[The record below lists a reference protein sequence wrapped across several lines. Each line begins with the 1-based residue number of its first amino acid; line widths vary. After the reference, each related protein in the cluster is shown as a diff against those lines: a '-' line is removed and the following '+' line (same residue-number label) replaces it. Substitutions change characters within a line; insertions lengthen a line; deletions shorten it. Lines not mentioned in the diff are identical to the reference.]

1 MPCHEHG
8 IKFEGFHEESI
19 DDDALAEGPAAEMRE
34 RSASPSG
41 ESEETKVFDIVNKN
55 KNEKNKSVFFI

>member
-8 IKFEGFHEESI
+8 VKLEGFHEESI
-19 DDDALAEGPAAEMRE
+19 DGDAFAEGPAAEMRE

-41 ESEETKVFDIVNKN
+41 ESEETKVFNIVNKN
-55 KNEKNKSVFFI
+55 ENEKNKCVFFI